1 VTAIPHKLHVYL
13 LPFGTTAFLAGL
25 AAALAFG
32 AGLAAG
38 FAAALAFGAGL
49 AAGLAAVLAF
59 GAGLAVALAA
69 GFAAGLLF
77 VAILL
82 PPFIFFYCF
91 NTFILCILNI

>member
-13 LPFGTTAFLAGL
+13 LPFGTTAFL
-25 AAALAFG
+25 
-32 AGLAAG
+32 
-38 FAAALAFGAGL
+38 
-49 AAGLAAVLAF
+49 
-59 GAGLAVALAA
+59 AGLAVALAA